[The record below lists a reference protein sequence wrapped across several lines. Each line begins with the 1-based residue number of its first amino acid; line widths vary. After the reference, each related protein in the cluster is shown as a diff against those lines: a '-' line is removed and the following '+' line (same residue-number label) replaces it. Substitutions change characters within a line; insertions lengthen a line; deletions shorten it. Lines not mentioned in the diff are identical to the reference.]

1 MNRTERRSTAL
12 LAPGERWGWEYRLE
26 PAPAPER
33 AAPATPPVPEPDWL
47 PAAAQRYA
55 AAGRHTLRYRWPT
68 LAAAALAVAT
78 LVLAAVLGSGAL
90 ALTGTGCAV
99 LALAG
104 VAVLVLPRRLAAR
117 HADAAHQ
124 RWLRGCARCIE
135 PIPAP
140 APEVPAGRWRP
151 LRPAGADHVDVYG
164 GTDRGWAA
172 LLSTVAGSVIGSGG
186 SVTILDLT
194 GSSAAR
200 DLIRAAGA
208 AGHRLDLLTLPDHL
222 PAVGLLADLAPAQV
236 GTVLAEAVHAVDRD
250 SDTGDRSGDAALVGQ
265 AVTALRGP
273 ITFRRVGAA
282 LRALNG
288 AVADGDALTA
298 AERANLAAA
307 LRQVG
312 NQTAASRLRRLA
324 AAAEQL
330 ALLEEHDPGVRPY
343 RDPHAQLRVMQLA
356 GDEEDLSTGLLAQ
369 ILAGTLLH
377 QVRRLVPTESGPAR
391 LLVVAGADGL
401 RRAQLERLDTLARRR
416 GIRLLLLYRRLRAD
430 STAPT
435 GTDATVLMRQ
445 HGAAQA
451 SQAARLL
458 PAGIELLVADRTAG
472 RRAATTGTVRRGGVE
487 PEPPGRLPAPPP
499 VPPLPP
505 HPCRPD
511 VPPAAPGAA
520 RYAPTPEFLR
530 DLPDTAYLLLDPRD
544 GGSPRLLEADPSVL
558 DQAT

>member
-1 MNRTERRSTAL
+1 MTRGSERRSTAL
-12 LAPGERWGWEYRLE
+12 LAPGERWGWEYRLL
-26 PAPAPER
+26 PAAAPER
-33 AAPATPPVPEPDWL
+33 AAPATPSVPDPDWAD
-47 PAAAQRYA
+47 AAAERYA
-55 AAGRHTLRYRWPT
+55 AAGRRTLRYRWPT
-68 LAAAALAVAT
+68 AAAAALAVVGFA
-78 LVLAAVLGSGAL
+78 LAAAL
-90 ALTGTGCAV
+90 ANGILALIGSGCAV
-99 LALAG
+99 LAVAG
-104 VAVLVLPRRLAAR
+104 TAGLVLPRRFAAR
-117 HADAAHQ
+117 YADAEHQ
-124 RWLRGCARCIE
+124 RWLRRCARHAE
-135 PIPAP
+135 PVPAP
-140 APEVPAGRWRP
+140 APEAPAGRWRP
-151 LRPAGADHVDVYG
+151 LRPAGAEHVDVYG

-200 DLIRAAGA
+200 DLVRVAGA

-222 PAVGLLADLAPAQV
+222 PSVGLLADLAPAQV

-250 SDTGDRSGDAALVGQ
+250 SDSGDRSGDAGLVGQ

-273 ITFRRVGAA
+273 VTFRRVGAA
-282 LRALNG
+282 LRALDG
-288 AVADGDALTA
+288 VVADGDALTA

-312 NQTAASRLRRLA
+312 SQTAATRLRRLA

-369 ILAGTLLH
+369 VLAGTLLH
-377 QVRRLVPTESGPAR
+377 QVRRLVPQESGPAR

-416 GIRLLLLYRRLRAD
+416 GIRLLLLYRRLRGDA
-430 STAPT
+430 TAPT

-445 HGAAQA
+445 PGAAQA
-451 SQAARLL
+451 AQAARLL
-458 PAGIELLVADRTAG
+458 PAGIELLVADRTMA
-472 RRAATTGTVRRGGVE
+472 RAEPTAARRGGPE

-505 HPCRPD
+505 HPWRPGAEPG
-511 VPPAAPGAA
+511 VPAAA

-530 DLPDTAYLLLDPRD
+530 ALPDTAYLLLDPRD
-544 GGSPRLLEADPSVL
+544 GGSPRLLEADPAVL
-558 DQAT
+558 D